1 MPKTELIAALDTDS
15 LKTAQTLLERLKG
28 TVKYFKVGSVLFTSE
43 GPAAVDLVHKH
54 GGKVFLD
61 LKFHDIPNVVKHA
74 VKNAA
79 RMGVYSVSLHLSGGG
94 EALKACAELERR
106 PKLWGVTVLTSF
118 NEYNL
123 FRVGFRGGID
133 KTVKLLA
140 AQALENGAD
149 GVVCSPRE
157 LVRVKDTCGQKLKL
171 ITPCIRPVSAEEGRP
186 CAGDDQNQ
194 KRARTPAEAAAA
206 GADFIVV
213 GRPITAA
220 ENPAAAAA
228 AILAQLGCK

>member
-15 LKTAQTLLERLKG
+15 LKAAEALLEKLKG
-28 TVKYFKVGSVLFTSE
+28 TVKFFKVGSVLFTAE

-61 LKFHDIPNVVKHA
+61 LKFHDIPNTVKHA
-74 VKNAA
+74 VKNAGK
-79 RMGVYSVSLHLSGGG
+79 MGVYSVSLHLAGGVD
-94 EALKACAELERR
+94 ALKACAELEKR
-106 PKLWGVTVLTSF
+106 PRLWGITVLTSF

-123 FRVGFRGGID
+123 FRAGFRGGID

-140 AQALENGAD
+140 GQAVENGAD

-157 LVRVKDTCGQKLKL
+157 LIRIKHLCSHKLKL
-171 ITPCIRPVSAEEGRP
+171 ITPGIRMASL
-186 CAGDDQNQ
+186 GDDQ
-194 KRARTPAEAAAA
+194 KRSMAPREAADA

-220 ENPAAAAA
+220 ADPAAAAA
-228 AILAQLGCK
+228 EISAELVRK

>member
-15 LKTAQTLLERLKG
+15 LKAAQVLLEKLRG
-28 TVKYFKVGSVLFTSE
+28 AVKYFKVGSVLFTAE
-43 GPAAVDLVHKH
+43 GPAAVDLVHRH

-61 LKFHDIPNVVKHA
+61 LKFHDIPNTVKHA
-74 VKNAA
+74 VMNAA
-79 RMGVYSVSLHLSGGG
+79 KMGVYSVSLHLSGGG
-94 EALKACAELERR
+94 EALKACAELEKR
-106 PKLWGVTVLTSF
+106 PKLWGITVLTSF
-118 NEYNL
+118 DEYGL

-157 LVRVKDTCGQKLKL
+157 LVRVKDSCGHKLKL
-171 ITPCIRPVSAEEGRP
+171 ITPGIRPAAR
-186 CAGDDQNQ
+186 GDDQ
-194 KRARTPAEAAAA
+194 KRSLTPGEAAAA
-206 GADFIVV
+206 GADYIVV

-220 ENPAAAAA
+220 ADPAAAAE
-228 AILAQLGCK
+228 AILGELK

>member
-1 MPKTELIAALDTDS
+1 MHRTELIAALDTDT
-15 LKTAQTLLERLKG
+15 LKATEALLGKLKG
-28 TVKYFKVGSVLFTSE
+28 AVKYFKVGSVLFTAE

-61 LKFHDIPNVVKHA
+61 LKFHDIPNTVKHA

-79 RMGVYSVSLHLSGGG
+79 RMGVYSVSLHLTGGG
-94 EALKACAELERR
+94 EALKACAELEKR
-106 PKLWGVTVLTSF
+106 PKLWGITVLTSF
-118 NEYNL
+118 NEYDI

-140 AQALENGAD
+140 SQALENGAD

-157 LVRVKDTCGQKLKL
+157 LIRVKDLCAGKLKL
-171 ITPCIRPVSAEEGRP
+171 ITPGIRTAAR
-186 CAGDDQNQ
+186 GDDQ
-194 KRARTPAEAAAA
+194 KRSMAPREAAAA

-220 ENPAAAAA
+220 DDPAAAAA
-228 AILAQLGCK
+228 AILGELK